1 MFLTNCA
8 QFEEKYIPLVET
20 LLSSETDLESFS
32 KLIEVMSVTCDHLN
46 SNKAFGKLL
55 LKIVSSLGRHMHAV
69 EPILSHIIIS
79 HKSIWKSKI
88 QKSYDSYQQDSQ
100 LFTQS
105 FR

>member
-1 MFLTNCA
+1 MFLSNCT
-8 QFEEKYIPLVET
+8 QFEENYIPLVET
-20 LLSSETDLESFS
+20 LLSSQTDLETFS
-32 KLIEVMSVTCDHLN
+32 KLIEIISVTSDHLN

-55 LKIVSSLGRHMHAV
+55 LNIATSLGRNMHSV
-69 EPILSHIIIS
+69 EPMLSHIIIS

-88 QKSYDSYQQDSQ
+88 LKIYDSYQQDSQ